1 MIETGKQTIEAIKE
15 IKRLTKWS
23 NSRVA
28 LKTGLSAP
36 TIIRLLASDNEPS
49 LSTML
54 VIETELVRVR
64 KVHGT

>member
-1 MIETGKQTIEAIKE
+1 MIETGKQTIEAIEE
-15 IKRLTKWS
+15 IKRLTKWN

-36 TIIRLLASDNEPS
+36 TIIRLLAGDNEPS

-64 KVHGT
+64 KVHG

>member
-23 NSRVA
+23 SKRVA
-28 LKTGLSAP
+28 EKAGLSGP
-36 TIIRLLASDNEPS
+36 TIMRLLASENEPS

-54 VIETELVRVR
+54 IIEAELMRVR
-64 KVHGT
+64 KVHG